1 MGNVMKA
8 IKGTIEFESVDPKDL
23 LDVARS
29 IESKRGGGTGAI
41 YAPPGQ
47 GVAALLE
54 WSMTDIQ
61 RARGESDSNEV
72 AHYSASAVLHARRA
86 LACLVDW
93 YLLRDGFSLC
103 KDARRR
109 EDERAQVLRN
119 RGLLD
124 ELTSEVLRRA
134 IERRNIVEH
143 EYLPIPLEQAEDTV
157 ELLRRTIQCLR
168 AESDPANGPCFFG
181 NFQHSVSCGKDGVKA
196 EFHGWSGPA
205 FFMCTFAPKPWL
217 GAIVPNSRDNAAA
230 TVRRSY
236 FEDVQV
242 ELLLEVLG
250 ILEKSFGRI
259 AGHRGIGLWEPLA
272 VECGLL

>member
-1 MGNVMKA
+1 MNA
-8 IKGTIEFESVDPKDL
+8 IRGTVHFESVDPRDL

-29 IESKRGGGTGAI
+29 IEGKGGGTGAI

-47 GVAALLE
+47 GVDELLA

-61 RARGESDSNEV
+61 LARDQSDAKETGRCATN
-72 AHYSASAVLHARRA
+72 AVLNARRA

-109 EDERAQVLRN
+109 EDERAEVLRS

-124 ELTSEVLRRA
+124 ELTSKVLRRA

-143 EYLPIPLEQAEDTV
+143 EYQPISLEQAEDTV

-168 AESDPANGPCFFG
+168 AESEPANGPCFFG
-181 NFQHSVSCGKDGVKA
+181 HFQHSVSCGKNGVKA

-217 GAIVPNSRDNAAA
+217 GAIVPRAGDNAAA
-230 TVRRSY
+230 TVRRTY
-236 FEDVQV
+236 FEDVEV
-242 ELLLEVLG
+242 ELLLELLG
-250 ILEKSFGRI
+250 LLEKNFGRI
-259 AGHRGIGLWEPLA
+259 AGHQGIGLWEPLA